1 MYAKHGA
8 ADLPDKRGAGTKNPT
23 GLWLSPLVCRAR
35 PQVASA
41 GTREKGQGRARLAV
55 HTTREIGST
64 YEGAARADPSGMR
77 LRERACG
84 SHQV

>member
-8 ADLPDKRGAGTKNPT
+8 ADLPDKREAGTKSPT
-23 GLWLSPLVCRAR
+23 GLWLSSLVCRAL

-41 GTREKGQGRARLAV
+41 GTRDKGKVVLAWQC
-55 HTTREIGST
+55 HTAREISST
-64 YEGAARADPSGMR
+64 YEGAAQADPSGTR
-77 LRERACG
+77 LRERVCG